1 MRLGES
7 FKRYWQTKSMN
18 LISEYPIAAEGV
30 TIFIMQDIYLNQTVS
45 KQVNE
50 TKAYTDQYNLQGLQN
65 YERVK
70 IQLNSQN
77 FNGSLQL
84 INLNT
89 GQVIAETSKF
99 GNAQDLSISFTA
111 LPNTKYALQVT
122 SEAPSST
129 SSYLLKT
136 ESTGMT
142 TANDVMPSIASSTQI
157 SNNGASGTISTNT
170 TGTATASTNTTPTPN
185 TPTTGTTTGT
195 NPTVTTPTPNTPTTG
210 TTTGTNPTVTTP
222 TPNTPTTGTTTGTS
236 TTGTTPITPTGTTT
250 TANTSTV
257 TNPNGTT
264 TTSAVTV
271 TTANTGTIALGEN
284 NILNIQDGNVSIQFT
299 PGNSSAKFRNE
310 MGVFV
315 VDDAQ
320 GRINGILPGEA
331 GYLAA
336 AMNRAQVISSNGDE
350 KSIGDTSRQIVF
362 SSGTRLGC
370 YLVQNGTT
378 AEIKA
383 DLAAGKT
390 ARHPVFFQSGN
401 QDGEHL
407 KLTANGSSYNFAWE
421 DTLGG
426 GDRDFNDVLIN
437 ATATNTPL
445 SKGAALQSQQPVI
458 DLRDITGLQTT
469 GITVS
474 GDAAFDN
481 FIGFYTVDDPT
492 GKIGNLTPDSLGY
505 AQAALKRSVAS
516 YSKSAGLVG
525 TDLTGG
531 TILAPYLIAKGT
543 VQSFLAN
550 NPNNQVSGNLPVA
563 YFGYVG
569 ANPDR
574 ISHLRVLG
582 DNKFG
587 FEDVF
592 GGGDRDFN
600 DAIVQVQFIT

>member
-1 MRLGES
+1 
-7 FKRYWQTKSMN
+7 
-18 LISEYPIAAEGV
+18 
-30 TIFIMQDIYLNQTVS
+30 
-45 KQVNE
+45 
-50 TKAYTDQYNLQGLQN
+50 
-65 YERVK
+65 
-70 IQLNSQN
+70 
-77 FNGSLQL
+77 
-84 INLNT
+84 
-89 GQVIAETSKF
+89 
-99 GNAQDLSISFTA
+99 
-111 LPNTKYALQVT
+111 
-122 SEAPSST
+122 
-129 SSYLLKT
+129 
-136 ESTGMT
+136 
-142 TANDVMPSIASSTQI
+142 
-157 SNNGASGTISTNT
+157 
-170 TGTATASTNTTPTPN
+170 
-185 TPTTGTTTGT
+185 
-195 NPTVTTPTPNTPTTG
+195 
-210 TTTGTNPTVTTP
+210 
-222 TPNTPTTGTTTGTS
+222 
-236 TTGTTPITPTGTTT
+236 
-250 TANTSTV
+250 V

-531 TILAPYLIAKGT
+531 TILAPYLIANGT

-569 ANPDR
+569 ANPDC

-600 DAIVQVQFIT
+600 DVIVQVQFIT